1 MPSRTDRI
9 EFSPPQEPGNLRA
22 FGLALLIHALLI
34 AALTWGVNWKSA
46 DKSVTYDAEI
56 WSNIAQQ
63 VAPREILAPT
73 PPAPK
78 LPPVPEVATPAPAP
92 PPPPPP
98 PAPIVKVAPPEPV
111 VDIALEQEKKRKEL
125 AKQKEL
131 EAQKLA
137 ALKAKQAEVKAEEQ
151 ARKDAKLEAEK
162 LAQAKKEK
170 ALQLKQEQAK
180 KEAEK
185 KEAEKKLAEKK
196 AAEQKVA
203 QQQAEKEKE
212 KQAQAVRE
220 KQRQDNLDRMK
231 TQAGVAGANGSA
243 ADTGTAL
250 KSAGPS
256 ASYGGKVR
264 ARIRPNIVFSDQ
276 LTDNPM
282 SSVEVRSLPDGNII
296 SQRLVKSSGNAAW
309 DDAVVR
315 AIIRM
320 GSMPLDTNG
329 RAPGVVILDL
339 SPKDK

>member
-1 MPSRTDRI
+1 MPSRTDRT
-9 EFSPPQEPGNLRA
+9 EFNPPQEPGNLRA
-22 FGLALLIHALLI
+22 FGLALLVHALLI

-46 DKSVTYDAEI
+46 DKSVSYDAEI
-56 WSNIAQQ
+56 WSNVVQQ

-73 PPAPK
+73 PPAPE
-78 LPPVPEVATPAPAP
+78 PPPAPVVPTPAP

-98 PAPIVKVAPPEPV
+98 PPAVKVAPPEPI
-111 VDIALEQEKKRKEL
+111 VDIALEQEKKRKQL

-137 ALKAKQAEVKAEEQ
+137 ALKAKQAEDKALKEAE
-151 ARKDAKLEAEK
+151 LEAEK
-162 LAQAKKEK
+162 LAQAKKDK

-185 KEAEKKLAEKK
+185 KLAEKKLAEKK

-203 QQQAEKEKE
+203 QQKAE
-212 KQAQAVRE
+212 KQAQAAQE